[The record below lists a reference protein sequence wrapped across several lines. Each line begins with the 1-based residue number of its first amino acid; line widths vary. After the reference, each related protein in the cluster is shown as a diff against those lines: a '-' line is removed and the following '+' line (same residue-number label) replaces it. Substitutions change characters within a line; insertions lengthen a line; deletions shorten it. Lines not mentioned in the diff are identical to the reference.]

1 MPEATMDE
9 DRQLP
14 AWEGDIRP
22 ADVSPIF
29 SIYPPIFL
37 HDFVAEPFIQLP
49 QVFSCSV
56 SAEGKSMPASSISSK
71 HDSNIALKSACD
83 I

>member
-29 SIYPPIFL
+29 SIYSPMETITGKTR
-37 HDFVAEPFIQLP
+37 
-49 QVFSCSV
+49 V
-56 SAEGKSMPASSISSK
+56 S
-71 HDSNIALKSACD
+71 
-83 I
+83 